1 MPILK
6 QSGSTH
12 GKKRVRPDITRD
24 MISAPLGDFR
34 HTMHVGRGGD
44 VFGDTSFLSNHGP
57 STVGTPEK
65 SPVASESATH
75 LQMNNLSSS
84 HSHIDEE
91 RASFI
96 SDEIHSVNISK
107 SLSQLSN
114 QSGQSSGLGSG
125 SSPTKSNSS
134 VSGLEES
141 LGSWRPGNGNDNGDL
156 DLSSSPPCS
165 AGLKHAES
173 VLSFHLD
180 LGPSLLDDVL
190 GVMEKSKRE
199 SEDEGL
205 GLEKDQSSSKMSD
218 LMLWKS
224 ATSGKTE
231 VNGVSYPDER
241 VKDSTSSTTSGTL
254 EENRSLYDED
264 SNEEE
269 RHSMYEGVPEN
280 SLKRNTIENSHLQ
293 HEDEDDEEEKGQEY
307 TFDDELDGDDDEIG
321 L

>member
-12 GKKRVRPDITRD
+12 GKKRIRPDITRE

-57 STVGTPEK
+57 STVSSPDK
-65 SPVASESATH
+65 SPAANERGDH
-75 LQMNNLSSS
+75 WQMENLSSS
-84 HSHIDEE
+84 HPHINEE
-91 RASFI
+91 RASFTR
-96 SDEIHSVNISK
+96 DEIHSVNISK
-107 SLSQLSN
+107 SLSQLSD

-134 VSGLEES
+134 ACGLEDS
-141 LGSWRPGNGNDNGDL
+141 LVGWRQGNGDACDL
-156 DLSSSPPCS
+156 DLAPTPPS
-165 AGLKHAES
+165 NAGLKHAES
-173 VLSFHLD
+173 ILSFHLD

-218 LMLWKS
+218 FMLWQ
-224 ATSGKTE
+224 TVTNGKVE
-231 VNGVSYPDER
+231 VNGVSYQDER

-254 EENRSLYDED
+254 EENRSLSDED

-269 RHSMYEGVPEN
+269 KHSVYEGVQE
-280 SLKRNTIENSHLQ
+280 SSIRKNTIENHQLES
-293 HEDEDDEEEKGQEY
+293 EEEEEEEKGQGY
-307 TFDDELDGDDDEIG
+307 TFDDELDDGDDDEIG